1 MPAESDTSEMNAMYG
16 KVMRSRETVSAN
28 GFSGSREKPG
38 AEHPRDEEVAHVA
51 EHAAHHRQA
60 AYGGENAEQVHAT
73 IPPLFRTQNRSM
85 ANIKSAQKRARQAVQ
100 RREHNMSL
108 RTEVRSAIKNVK
120 KAVAAGNKDDAAKVL
135 RESQRVIDR
144 IVAKGVLH
152 RNAGDRH
159 KSRLA
164 HAIKALK

>member
-1 MPAESDTSEMNAMYG
+1 MLNFAPFQDTE
-16 KVMRSRETVSAN
+16 
-28 GFSGSREKPG
+28 F
-38 AEHPRDEEVAHVA
+38 
-51 EHAAHHRQA
+51 
-60 AYGGENAEQVHAT
+60 
-73 IPPLFRTQNRSM
+73 M
-85 ANIKSAQKRARQAVQ
+85 ANIKSARKRAKQAVE

-108 RTEVRSAIKNVK
+108 RTEVRTAIKNVK
-120 KAVAAGNKDDAAKVL
+120 KALAAGNKDNAAKAL

-164 HAIKALK
+164 HALKGMK